1 VRNLN
6 VKVIIQPSLNDLTQ
20 EPIYPVLPFQPTAQF
35 LKQNN
40 VKNIAVV
47 NCHKINFSLLFKS
60 FYFTSEPNIIKINGY
75 RFAVT
80 STDII
85 KDLSILSTSK

>member
-20 EPIYPVLPFQPTAQF
+20 EPVYPVLPFQPTAQF

-40 VKNIAVV
+40 VKNAAVV
-47 NCHKINFSLLFKS
+47 NNHKINFSFFFQS
-60 FYFTSEPNIIKINGY
+60 FYFTSEPSIVKINGY
-75 RFAVT
+75 RFAMT